1 MDPIIEKLLG
11 FAMVLTR
18 VSALFLV
25 LPIFSWA
32 AIPPRIKIS
41 MAVILSIF
49 FSMVT
54 YIPVNSPEVSTLEV
68 IILLANEASYGF
80 AMGLIA
86 ALLFSA
92 VKFSGRFI
100 GRQMGLAM
108 AQVLDPLS
116 GDSSQPLA
124 MLLEMIFFI
133 AFLSVNGHH
142 IFLMMI
148 SRSYETFPAGSI
160 PTISVLT
167 SGVIMAGSTFLSAG
181 LRLAGPIVAAFLVL
195 MVVLGVFAKTIPQM
209 NILFISMPLKVGMG
223 LLMSVIFM
231 PFIIQYVSE
240 FAEWMAK
247 LMPI

>member
-18 VSALFLV
+18 ISALFLV
-25 LPIFSWA
+25 LPVFSWA

-41 MAVILSIF
+41 MSVIMAIF

-54 YIPVNSPEVSTLEV
+54 YVPVNSPEVSTLEV

-86 ALLFSA
+86 ALLFSV

-116 GDSSQPLA
+116 GDSSEPLG
-124 MLLEMIFFI
+124 MVFEMIFFI

-142 IFLMMI
+142 IFLLMI
-148 SRSYETFPAGSI
+148 SRSYETFPAGSV
-160 PTISVLT
+160 PTVSVLT
-167 SGVIMAGSTFLSAG
+167 GGIITASSTFLSAG
-181 LRLAGPIVAAFLVL
+181 LRLSGPIIAAFLVL
-195 MVVLGVFAKTIPQM
+195 MVVLGVFAKTIPEM

-223 LLMSVIFM
+223 MLMSVIFM
-231 PFIIQYVSE
+231 HFIIQYVNE
-240 FAEWMAK
+240 FVDWMSK